1 MKKVVY
7 VVTKVGRESDFKT
20 KGVGYIT
27 DSGDL
32 ITACVSKKQ
41 KPYIRIYEDCERHCH
56 LIAGTKDEYKGAH
69 YELREIEFERPDGSK
84 ESRECELNY
93 DIWYK
98 IVE

>member
-7 VVTKVGRESDFKT
+7 VVTKVGRDSDFRN

-41 KPYIRIYEDCERHCH
+41 KPYIRIYED
-56 LIAGTKDEYKGAH
+56 
-69 YELREIEFERPDGSK
+69 ELRTFYMVAGAGFALAMLK
-84 ESRECELNY
+84 A
-93 DIWYK
+93 
-98 IVE
+98 